1 MFRRFLQWTPG
12 RSRTVVF
19 SKVTVMRRRGL
30 IGLSVLAVFL
40 TIGVGFLLWQAVEL
54 SSVSWVSA
62 QVDRLKPLTS
72 GGRLALIGL
81 VAVLWPTLVRLARRH
96 GRVDERQRH
105 DLLAQRWR
113 VVVWLLGLELVLGQN
128 LLGRIFAVTT
138 GPIV

>member
-19 SKVTVMRRRGL
+19 SKAAGMRRRGL

-62 QVDRLKPLTS
+62 QVDHLKPIAS
-72 GGRLALIGL
+72 GVRLALIGG
-81 VAVLWPTLVRLARRH
+81 VAAFWPTLVALAYRK
-96 GRVDERQRH
+96 GRVAEGKRDA
-105 DLLAQRWR
+105 LLAQRWR
-113 VVVWLLGLELVLGQN
+113 VVGWLLGLELVLGQN
-128 LLGRIFAVTT
+128 LLSRFLAVTT
-138 GPIV
+138 GPVA